1 MINNLL
7 TSVYD
12 VLVYDDKFFVS
23 GNIDTKKST
32 CTNGIVR
39 ISSGYSSVIY
49 ESQIKGTWGM
59 SKLNDAKFLVI
70 LYSQILFMD
79 VRTDRVIK
87 EMDFP
92 FRIQAALHVKD
103 CLVVSSLGKVF
114 IINEVG
120 EQLFTFLRYKTFK
133 TSISQSSTNL
143 SLTKDKHGNIYVCLL
158 DGKTFILDLNL
169 RLKAVCDLRIERSM
183 YSTKICFDEE
193 RGLLLAFNSPGRL
206 LTYELWLSNFL
217 CRFVCSFKIVNDRL
231 FKDKNFYC
239 HLVERKQ
246 LCFGE
251 DRDLIVETV
260 VFILIQ
266 VLYNYRNS
274 RNIIFELTHVM
285 HVCFKLPF

>member
-1 MINNLL
+1 MQNAKLVNDVNFEGGPKLFAPGRNGIYACVGDGSTFEIKKVFPCPEWSTNVSSYMINNLL

-92 FRIQAALHVKD
+92 FRIQAALHVND

-120 EQLFTFLRYKTFK
+120 EQLFTFLPYKTFK
-133 TSISQSSTNL
+133 TSFSQSSTNL

-158 DGKTFILDLNL
+158 DGQTFILDLNL
-169 RLKAVCDLRIERSM
+169 RLKAVFDLPIGGFR
-183 YSTKICFDEE
+183 YPTKIRFDEE

-206 LTYELWLSNFL
+206 LTYEL
-217 CRFVCSFKIVNDRL
+217 
-231 FKDKNFYC
+231 
-239 HLVERKQ
+239 
-246 LCFGE
+246 
-251 DRDLIVETV
+251 
-260 VFILIQ
+260 
-266 VLYNYRNS
+266 
-274 RNIIFELTHVM
+274 
-285 HVCFKLPF
+285 